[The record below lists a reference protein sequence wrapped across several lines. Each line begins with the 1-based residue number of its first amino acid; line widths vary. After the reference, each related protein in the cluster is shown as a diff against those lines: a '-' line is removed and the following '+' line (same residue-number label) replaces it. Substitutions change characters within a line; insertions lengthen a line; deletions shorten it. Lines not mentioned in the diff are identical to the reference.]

1 MDVPSRGKCY
11 GAVLKAGTIWAWNGE
26 GFGRKARMHARL
38 SAVMRRNGKEGG
50 KARREGGGDGTGQW
64 KVGVG

>member
-26 GFGRKARMHARL
+26 GFGREEGAHARTTFGCDE
-38 SAVMRRNGKEGG
+38 AERKRT
-50 KARREGGGDGTGQW
+50 R
-64 KVGVG
+64 